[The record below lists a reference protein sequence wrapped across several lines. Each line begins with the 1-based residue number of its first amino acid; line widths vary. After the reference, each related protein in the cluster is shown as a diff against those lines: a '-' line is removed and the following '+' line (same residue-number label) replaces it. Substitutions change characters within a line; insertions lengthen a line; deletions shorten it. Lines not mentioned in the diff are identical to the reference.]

1 MCFFLVTI
9 SNTTQAFQ
17 KSDWCTHILRT
28 ILWLQD
34 HNSRYSKDLIENS
47 LSFLKGIDENK
58 RHVELETLSKY
69 PCRLGAVERSFQQP
83 LQNAC
88 RNLSKEGLKMKFD
101 PMLTENTNNV
111 QVAPT
116 TGIGKTIEVVNCAM
130 KKVNYIVVKY
140 FRKPRKVNFLYQSH
154 NFDTTIEIELSISD
168 PNL

>member
-1 MCFFLVTI
+1 MQKLNCSNFNLGDKMCFFLVTI
-9 SNTTQAFQ
+9 STTTQAFQ
-17 KSDWCTHILRT
+17 KSDWCTQILWT
-28 ILWLQD
+28 ILWFQD

-101 PMLTENTNNV
+101 PMLTENTKNV

-116 TGIGKTIEVVNCAM
+116 TGIGKAIEVVNCAM
-130 KKVNYIVVKY
+130 KKVNHASYRGEVFPKAEKGKLFVSK
-140 FRKPRKVNFLYQSH
+140 S
-154 NFDTTIEIELSISD
+154 
-168 PNL
+168 